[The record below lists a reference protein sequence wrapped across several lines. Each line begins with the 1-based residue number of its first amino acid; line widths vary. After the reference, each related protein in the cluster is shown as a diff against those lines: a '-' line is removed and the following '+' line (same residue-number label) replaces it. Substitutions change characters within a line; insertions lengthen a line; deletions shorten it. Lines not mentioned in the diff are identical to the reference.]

1 MKKILS
7 LFFFV
12 FVLLHNNVRG
22 QEDGI
27 FLTGNT
33 KYQLDIVGYMFRGED
48 ACGDVDGLKS
58 IDIEYE
64 DGTIQNIYSGRKIY
78 ESVIHRL
85 NYSKRRKVTKVK
97 LICTVRW
104 KTFIG
109 CNGGPSDR
117 PLAPK
122 VNGDVL
128 YNRYDE
134 EWNGLNWLTIDSKP
148 VIEFNFSERD
158 YYELGENKR
167 LQIKL
172 SDDIDERYITWKY
185 QVGNGTPVVFF
196 PEKNNKYIL
205 DVIAGVDFLKKE
217 EDAYGKRITVWAE
230 TGHNDGTNLAR
241 VYRKIDAYNELKN
254 CEEEAKKIPMRNV
267 WDMAR
272 YIALIKCNNDY
283 EVKLNS
289 IDNYI
294 TQEYKNNYQTFK
306 TKEKL
311 AFWYY
316 PSAPSIKE
324 VKFSNPKC
332 PSDKIK
338 VTLVFD
344 RKLKGDLED
353 YKKFKRSST
362 QYLGEKFNKLLLKAS
377 NGSSVSL
384 INDDWDINEA
394 LLTSS
399 TIELPIELE
408 QGDTYTAQLMGDYTY
423 KKNDGTI
430 QSHQLYIADKSIIT
444 PKIRPLSATIEYS
457 PVGNRCY
464 GEKEGHAGIS
474 VRGGTPPYK
483 YREEGKE
490 GIIYLP
496 GPFIDFRNK
505 PTGTYTLTIT
515 DKNDCQILK
524 NGEVS
529 PVVVKIG
536 GPTVPITIV
545 NEGEVD
551 FVKHASGYKKSDGSI
566 TTIITGGTPKN
577 AFMKYIVKIESDK
590 GMRRW
595 ISLYDIKP
603 STRGF
608 KSTFNNLRA
617 GTYTLTIIDGN
628 DCTLTRKITIT
639 EPDELIINSIEATP
653 ISCNPRNSDPN
664 NNSSINSNGTL
675 TVNAKGGVPTYRYV
689 WKRFNKP
696 YTETRN
702 KTITDLVDGIYQVEV
717 IDANE
722 NKAVGTYTLT
732 YPDPLYLKVTKSEMT
747 CSAPNGGQ
755 ATAIASGGTP
765 PYTYL
770 WNTGHTGAHITG
782 LSAGKYF
789 VTVSDSRGCS
799 VQEKVMLSY
808 PEEVEVV
815 STIITPATCYEGN
828 DGKITLTLSGGK
840 GAINVLWYDAEGTL
854 ITQGT
859 TNGGKTISG
868 LKAGK
873 YKAVFRDQSD
883 CPALEQFYE
892 VLQPEKTVV
901 NIPSQI
907 TICQGDSRSFDLS
920 TAFPSAT
927 FRWTDSTGSLL
938 STEPTFTVST
948 KGNYKV
954 EITGQKGCKEATTFE
969 VSQSDKILE
978 VDFLA
983 ATNSYYNYTV
993 KLVSLSHSI
1002 TTQWVLPR
1010 EVTLIREEN
1019 GAAEVR
1025 FPNEGTYTIGLKGFL
1040 DGCEKTVYKTL
1051 WVEKDRLGIGKEN
1064 TSKEVLIDDFGIF
1077 SNPNNG
1083 TFRIKVNLKRASVIK
1098 VYCIDILGREAFP
1111 AIEQPEG
1118 TTFDIP
1124 IENRR
1129 ISAGQY
1135 LVILEAGGDVMVQ
1148 KMIVN
1153 H

>member
-1 MKKILS
+1 MKTFLLL
-7 LFFFV
+7 LFLFGTYQYNV
-12 FVLLHNNVRG
+12 FG
-22 QEDGI
+22 QDETLYINGK
-27 FLTGNT
+27 TE
-33 KYQLDIVGYMFRGED
+33 YQLNVKISYG
-48 ACGDVDGLKS
+48 
-58 IDIEYE
+58 
-64 DGTIQNIYSGRKIY
+64 QYSGCGGQGIKYIDALY
-78 ESVIHRL
+78 Q
-85 NYSKRRKVTKVK
+85 NGYSKRLYDEGLRKNFEANKETTYHKDNKITSIKLTHLIKARVFYGWCTSADEKIATWSVTPCKYYQNGEGNTIKKVT
-97 LICTVRW
+97 I
-104 KTFIG
+104 I
-109 CNGGPSDR
+109 
-117 PLAPK
+117 
-122 VNGDVL
+122 
-128 YNRYDE
+128 
-134 EWNGLNWLTIDSKP
+134 SKP
-148 VIEFNFSERD
+148 YIEIKVD
-158 YYELGENKR
+158 PKHYELGENKR
-167 LQIKL
+167 LQINL
-172 SDDIDERYITWKY
+172 SDNIENEYFNWKY
-185 QVGNGTPVVFF
+185 QVSGKGEQYFKTS
-196 PEKNNKYIL
+196 KNNTHLL
-205 DVIAGVDFLKKE
+205 DVIAGVDFLTE
-217 EDAYGKRITVWAE
+217 EDYGKYVQIWVN
-230 TGHNDGTNLAR
+230 TG
-241 VYRKIDAYNELKN
+241 
-254 CEEEAKKIPMRNV
+254 
-267 WDMAR
+267 
-272 YIALIKCNNDY
+272 CNNNISN
-283 EVKLNS
+283 K
-289 IDNYI
+289 
-294 TQEYKNNYQTFK
+294 FG
-306 TKEKL
+306 
-311 AFWYY
+311 FWYY

-338 VTLVFD
+338 VILVFD

-353 YKKFKRSST
+353 YKKFKRNST

-545 NEGEVD
+545 NEGEAD
-551 FVKHASGYKKSDGSI
+551 FVKHASGYKRSDGSI

-603 STRGF
+603 STKGF

-617 GTYTLTIIDGN
+617 GTYTLTIRDGN
-628 DCTLTRKITIT
+628 DCTLTKKITIT
-639 EPDELIINSIEATP
+639 APDELIINSIEATP

-770 WNTGHTGAHITG
+770 WNTGHSGAHITG

-799 VQEKVMLSY
+799 VQEKVVLSY
-808 PEEVEVV
+808 PEEVEVNNA
-815 STIITPATCYEGN
+815 IINPVTCYEGN
-828 DGKITLTLSGGK
+828 DGKIALTLSGGK
-840 GAINVLWYDAEGTL
+840 GNISVSWYDA
-854 ITQGT
+854 QGNLLSQRI
-859 TNGGKTISG
+859 TNGGKTING

-892 VLQPEKTVV
+892 VLQPEKTVI

-927 FRWTDSTGSLL
+927 FRWTDSTGTLL
-938 STEPTFTVST
+938 STEPTFAVST
-948 KGNYKV
+948 KGIYKV
-954 EITGQKGCKEATTFE
+954 EITDQKGCREATTFE
-969 VSQSDKILE
+969 VLQSDKVLE

-983 ATNSYYNYTV
+983 ATNAYYNYTV
-993 KLVSLSHSI
+993 KLINLSHSI
-1002 TTQWVLPR
+1002 TTQWVLPQ
-1010 EVTLIREEN
+1010 EVTLIKEEN
-1019 GAAEVR
+1019 GGAEVR
-1025 FPNEGTYTIGLKGFL
+1025 FPKEGTYTIGLKGLL
-1040 DGCEKTVYKTL
+1040 DGCEKTIYKTL

-1064 TSKEVLIDDFGIF
+1064 SFKEVVIDDFKIVD
-1077 SNPNNG
+1077 NPNNG
-1083 TFRIKVNLKRASVIK
+1083 TFRIEVKLKKPAAIK
-1098 VYCIDILGREAFP
+1098 IYGMDILGQMVIP
-1111 AIEQPEG
+1111 PIEQPES
-1118 TTFDIP
+1118 TTFNIP
-1124 IENRR
+1124 VSNSRL
-1129 ISAGQY
+1129 SGQY
-1135 LVILEAGGDVMVQ
+1135 LIILEAGGDVMVQ

>member
-1 MKKILS
+1 MAYKLLYFISFLVAS
-7 LFFFV
+7 ISV
-12 FVLLHNNVRG
+12 FAQDR
-22 QEDGI
+22 
-27 FLTGNT
+27 T
-33 KYQLDIVGYMFRGED
+33 
-48 ACGDVDGLKS
+48 
-58 IDIEYE
+58 IDI
-64 DGTIQNIYSGRKIY
+64 DLNIKKNNNYYISGGVGFYGSGGGRKLCGKWNRIFINEREKNFSTENNFY
-78 ESVIHRL
+78 NPLKYFYNEKPLTIRYQGHIQRL
-85 NYSKRRKVTKVK
+85 G
-97 LICTVRW
+97 W
-104 KTFIG
+104 
-109 CNGGPSDR
+109 
-117 PLAPK
+117 
-122 VNGDVL
+122 
-128 YNRYDE
+128 NRYDCDGDDE
-134 EWNGLNWLTIDSKP
+134 DFNVPINVVFCKILHDSK
-148 VIEFNFSERD
+148 EGDGHGAS
-158 YYELGENKR
+158 
-167 LQIKL
+167 L
-172 SDDIDERYITWKY
+172 SYSYDFYVVPLHTLKTSDNNSAKFLPIDVK
-185 QVGNGTPVVFF
+185 VP
-196 PEKNNKYIL
+196 L
-205 DVIAGVDFLKKE
+205 IA
-217 EDAYGKRITVWAE
+217 
-230 TGHNDGTNLAR
+230 
-241 VYRKIDAYNELKN
+241 
-254 CEEEAKKIPMRNV
+254 
-267 WDMAR
+267 
-272 YIALIKCNNDY
+272 
-283 EVKLNS
+283 
-289 IDNYI
+289 
-294 TQEYKNNYQTFK
+294 
-306 TKEKL
+306 
-311 AFWYY
+311 
-316 PSAPSIKE
+316 KE
-324 VKFSNPKC
+324 VFDNDLYHYEYATEKKRWWFSWLDDYNWEPLPAKFQQKQSIEVSAEDVLGSKARAEEMIGKPIYFRVVSYDKDTGLVCSSSEVLPLTVTQAAPFITIKNIQSPLCNSNETTAT
-332 PSDKIK
+332 
-338 VTLVFD
+338 VTIQLS
-344 RKLKGDLED
+344 RKLLGSLEQ
-353 YKKFKRSST
+353 YKKNRDA
-362 QYLGEKFNKLLLKAS
+362 YLGEVFNGFSFIKAGENEKGGDIDGLPKDLTEYFLQHDRIDNVVLRTASVTTNYQIDIMGKFYYLNN
-377 NGSSVSL
+377 NGQRKDIPL
-384 INDDWDINEA
+384 YTDD
-394 LLTSS
+394 
-399 TIELPIELE
+399 
-408 QGDTYTAQLMGDYTY
+408 AQHKGRFTVAVPEPLNSFLYY
-423 KKNDGTI
+423 KNDNQCFGE
-430 QSHQLYIADKSIIT
+430 SKGVIT
-444 PKIRPLSATIEYS
+444 LE
-457 PVGNRCY
+457 
-464 GEKEGHAGIS
+464 IS
-474 VRGGTPPYK
+474 GGTPPYK
-483 YREEGKE
+483 YIKNGEEPVLVDDNFVYDDNFL
-490 GIIYLP
+490 YLSNLP
-496 GPFIDFRNK
+496 S
-505 PTGTYTLTIT
+505 GTYTFTIT

-524 NGEVS
+524 NGVVS

-536 GPTVPITIV
+536 GPAKPITIV
-545 NEGEVD
+545 NEGKVN
-551 FVKHASGYKKSDGSI
+551 FITHAKGYKRKDGMISA
-566 TTIITGGTPKN
+566 IITGGTPIDSYRYTTQLQASNGEFINTLHMGTGEK
-577 AFMKYIVKIESDK
+577 K
-590 GMRRW
+590 GEFLA
-595 ISLYDIKP
+595 LYYFLGAD
-603 STRGF
+603 
-608 KSTFNNLRA
+608 
-617 GTYTLTIIDGN
+617 TYTLTIKDRNG
-628 DCTLTRKITIT
+628 CTLTKKITIT

-696 YTETRN
+696 YTETRD

-755 ATAIASGGTP
+755 ATAIVSGGTP

-770 WNTGHTGAHITG
+770 WNTGHTDAHITG

-799 VQEKVMLSY
+799 VQEKVVLSY

-815 STIITPATCYEGN
+815 STIITPVTCYEGN
-828 DGKITLTLSGGK
+828 DGKIALTLSGGK
-840 GAINVLWYDAEGTL
+840 GAVNVSWYDAEGTL

-892 VLQPEKTVV
+892 ILQPEKTVI

-954 EITGQKGCKEATTFE
+954 EITDQKGCKEMTTFE

-1002 TTQWVLPR
+1002 TTQWVLPQ
-1010 EVTLIREEN
+1010 EVTLIKEEN

-1083 TFRIKVNLKRASVIK
+1083 TFRIKVNLKRASAIK
-1098 VYCIDILGREAFP
+1098 VYCIDILGREVFP

>member
-1 MKKILS
+1 MQQLSKKTFRFSFLFILCFFSVNLYSQKKYFLDLKNLSISSSTKDRTCTNITQIKILYKNGKEVSVFYSNNDTETPFNRSNIELDDDVEKIKIYREVVDAVLDWGLFWETTCCDCFHTSDAKEEKPYDITYCALRPLS
-7 LFFFV
+7 LHVVSWEKKPQAKGSITFDYYIKPNHTLKTSNNNSAKFLPIDVKVPIIAREGFDNDLYHYEYATEKELRRWRFTWLDDYNWKPLPAKFQQKQSIEV
-12 FVLLHNNVRG
+12 SAEDVLGSKARAEEMIGKPIYFRVVSYDKDTGLVCSSS
-22 QEDGI
+22 EVLP
-27 FLTGNT
+27 LTVTQAAPFITIKNIQSPLCNSNET
-33 KYQLDIVGYMFRGED
+33 TATV
-48 ACGDVDGLKS
+48 
-58 IDIEYE
+58 
-64 DGTIQNIYSGRKIY
+64 TIQLSRK
-78 ESVIHRL
+78 L
-85 NYSKRRKVTKVK
+85 
-97 LICTVRW
+97 
-104 KTFIG
+104 
-109 CNGGPSDR
+109 
-117 PLAPK
+117 
-122 VNGDVL
+122 
-128 YNRYDE
+128 
-134 EWNGLNWLTIDSKP
+134 
-148 VIEFNFSERD
+148 
-158 YYELGENKR
+158 LGSLEQYRENK
-167 LQIKL
+167 
-172 SDDIDERYITWKY
+172 
-185 QVGNGTPVVFF
+185 G
-196 PEKNNKYIL
+196 
-205 DVIAGVDFLKKE
+205 A
-217 EDAYGKRITVWAE
+217 
-230 TGHNDGTNLAR
+230 
-241 VYRKIDAYNELKN
+241 
-254 CEEEAKKIPMRNV
+254 
-267 WDMAR
+267 
-272 YIALIKCNNDY
+272 
-283 EVKLNS
+283 
-289 IDNYI
+289 
-294 TQEYKNNYQTFK
+294 
-306 TKEKL
+306 
-311 AFWYY
+311 
-316 PSAPSIKE
+316 
-324 VKFSNPKC
+324 
-332 PSDKIK
+332 
-338 VTLVFD
+338 
-344 RKLKGDLED
+344 
-353 YKKFKRSST
+353 
-362 QYLGEKFNKLLLKAS
+362 YLGEVFEKLSFSEKDAQILGKFSIGVKGLPKDLTEYFLQHDHIDNVVLRTASVTTNYEIDIMGYFYYLNNNRQRDRIQLYTDDAQHKGIFTITVPKPLIASAFPTDNKCF
-377 NGSSVSL
+377 
-384 INDDWDINEA
+384 
-394 LLTSS
+394 
-399 TIELPIELE
+399 
-408 QGDTYTAQLMGDYTY
+408 GDTKG
-423 KKNDGTI
+423 
-430 QSHQLYIADKSIIT
+430 
-444 PKIRPLSATIEYS
+444 KIE
-457 PVGNRCY
+457 
-464 GEKEGHAGIS
+464 
-474 VRGGTPPYK
+474 VRVLGGTPPYK
-483 YREEGKE
+483 YVKNDEPPVTVG
-490 GIIYLP
+490 GNSFFLT
-496 GPFIDFRNK
+496 NL

-524 NGEVS
+524 NGKVS

-536 GPTVPITIV
+536 GPAKPITIV
-545 NEGEVD
+545 NEGEPD
-551 FVKHASGYKKSDGSI
+551 FVKHVSGYKRSNGSI
-566 TTIITGGTPKN
+566 TTIITGGTPKKN
-577 AFMKYIVKIESDK
+577 DLLEYTVKIESDK
-590 GMRRW
+590 GIKRE
-595 ISLYDIKP
+595 ISLYETDSSI
-603 STRGF
+603 RGF
-608 KSTFNNLRA
+608 KSTFEYLDA

-628 DCTLTRKITIT
+628 DCTLTKKITIT

-696 YTETRN
+696 YTETRD

-747 CSAPNGGQ
+747 CSAPNAGQ

-770 WNTGHTGAHITG
+770 WNTGYTGAHITG

-799 VQEKVMLSY
+799 VQEKVVLSY

-815 STIITPATCYEGN
+815 STIITPVTCYEGN
-828 DGKITLTLSGGK
+828 DGKIALTLSGGK
-840 GAINVLWYDAEGTL
+840 GNINISWYDA
-854 ITQGT
+854 QGNLLSQRI
-859 TNGGKTISG
+859 TNGGKTIDG

-892 VLQPEKTVV
+892 VLQPEKTVI

-954 EITGQKGCKEATTFE
+954 EITDQKGCKEMTTFE

-1002 TTQWVLPR
+1002 TTQWVLPQ
-1010 EVTLIREEN
+1010 EVTLIKEEN

-1083 TFRIKVNLKRASVIK
+1083 TFRIKVNLKRASAIK

-1111 AIEQPEG
+1111 GIEQPEG

-1148 KMIVN
+1148 KMIVK
-1153 H
+1153 

>member
-1 MKKILS
+1 MQQLSKKTFRFSFLFILCFFSVNLYSQKKYFLDLKNLSISSSTKDRTCTNITQIKILYKNGKEVSVFYSNNDTETPFNRSNIELDDDVEKIKIYREVVDAVLDWGLFWETTCCDCFHTSDAKEEKPYDITYCALRPLS
-7 LFFFV
+7 LHVVSWEKKPQAKGSITFDYYIKPNHTLKTSNNNSAKFLPIDVKVPIIAREGFDNDLYHYEYATEKELRRWRFTWLDDYNWKPFPAKFQQKQSIEV
-12 FVLLHNNVRG
+12 SAEDVLGSKARAEEMIGKPIYFRVVSYDKDTGLVCSSS
-22 QEDGI
+22 EVLP
-27 FLTGNT
+27 LTVTQAAPFITIKNIQSPLCNSNET
-33 KYQLDIVGYMFRGED
+33 TATV
-48 ACGDVDGLKS
+48 
-58 IDIEYE
+58 
-64 DGTIQNIYSGRKIY
+64 TIQLSRK
-78 ESVIHRL
+78 L
-85 NYSKRRKVTKVK
+85 
-97 LICTVRW
+97 
-104 KTFIG
+104 
-109 CNGGPSDR
+109 
-117 PLAPK
+117 
-122 VNGDVL
+122 
-128 YNRYDE
+128 
-134 EWNGLNWLTIDSKP
+134 
-148 VIEFNFSERD
+148 
-158 YYELGENKR
+158 LGSLEQYRENK
-167 LQIKL
+167 
-172 SDDIDERYITWKY
+172 
-185 QVGNGTPVVFF
+185 G
-196 PEKNNKYIL
+196 
-205 DVIAGVDFLKKE
+205 A
-217 EDAYGKRITVWAE
+217 
-230 TGHNDGTNLAR
+230 
-241 VYRKIDAYNELKN
+241 
-254 CEEEAKKIPMRNV
+254 
-267 WDMAR
+267 
-272 YIALIKCNNDY
+272 
-283 EVKLNS
+283 
-289 IDNYI
+289 
-294 TQEYKNNYQTFK
+294 
-306 TKEKL
+306 
-311 AFWYY
+311 
-316 PSAPSIKE
+316 
-324 VKFSNPKC
+324 
-332 PSDKIK
+332 
-338 VTLVFD
+338 
-344 RKLKGDLED
+344 
-353 YKKFKRSST
+353 
-362 QYLGEKFNKLLLKAS
+362 YLGEVFEKLSFSEKDAQILGKFSIGVKGLPKDLTEYFLQHDHIDNVVLRTASVTTNYEIDIMGYFYYLNNNRQRDRIQLYTDDAQHKGIFTITVPKPLIASAFPTDNKCF
-377 NGSSVSL
+377 
-384 INDDWDINEA
+384 
-394 LLTSS
+394 
-399 TIELPIELE
+399 
-408 QGDTYTAQLMGDYTY
+408 GDTKG
-423 KKNDGTI
+423 
-430 QSHQLYIADKSIIT
+430 
-444 PKIRPLSATIEYS
+444 KIE
-457 PVGNRCY
+457 
-464 GEKEGHAGIS
+464 
-474 VRGGTPPYK
+474 VRVLGGTPPYK
-483 YREEGKE
+483 YVKNDEPPVTVG
-490 GIIYLP
+490 GNSFFLT
-496 GPFIDFRNK
+496 NL

-524 NGEVS
+524 NGKVS

-536 GPTVPITIV
+536 GPAKPITIV
-545 NEGEVD
+545 NEGEPD
-551 FVKHASGYKKSDGSI
+551 FVKHVSGYKRSNGSI
-566 TTIITGGTPKN
+566 TTIITGGTPKKN
-577 AFMKYIVKIESDK
+577 DLLEYTVKIESDK
-590 GMRRW
+590 GIKRE
-595 ISLYDIKP
+595 ISLYETDSSI
-603 STRGF
+603 RGF
-608 KSTFNNLRA
+608 KSTFEYLDA

-628 DCTLTRKITIT
+628 DCTLTKKITIT

-696 YTETRN
+696 YTETRD

-747 CSAPNGGQ
+747 CSAPNAGQ

-765 PYTYL
+765 PYTYF
-770 WNTGHTGAHITG
+770 WNTGYTGAHITG

-799 VQEKVMLSY
+799 VQEKVVLSY

-815 STIITPATCYEGN
+815 STIITPVTCYEGN
-828 DGKITLTLSGGK
+828 DGKIALTLSGGK
-840 GAINVLWYDAEGTL
+840 GNINISWYDA
-854 ITQGT
+854 QGNLLSQRI
-859 TNGGKTISG
+859 TNGGKTIDG

-892 VLQPEKTVV
+892 VLQPEKTVI

-954 EITGQKGCKEATTFE
+954 EITDQKGCKEMTTFE

-1002 TTQWVLPR
+1002 TTQWVLPQ
-1010 EVTLIREEN
+1010 EVTLIKEEN

-1083 TFRIKVNLKRASVIK
+1083 TFRIKVNLKRASAIK

-1111 AIEQPEG
+1111 GIEQPEG

-1148 KMIVN
+1148 KMIVK
-1153 H
+1153 

>member
-1 MKKILS
+1 MTKKVLYFI
-7 LFFFV
+7 LFFITTTTILAQDYLYNIELTNLSYDVRRKVKRKTSSYISIKIYYEGGSEEIYRQKLGYGSKENNLFLPPIRINKKPLSIHVKGFV
-12 FVLLHNNVRG
+12 NFKVGTDAHYEENIPLNLCPNQYFEIDTHSPRMTNITFRINVTPS
-22 QEDGI
+22 
-27 FLTGNT
+27 LT
-33 KYQLDIVGYMFRGED
+33 
-48 ACGDVDGLKS
+48 LKS
-58 IDIEYE
+58 IS
-64 DGTIQNIYSGRKIY
+64 TSGKSNSY
-78 ESVIHRL
+78 L
-85 NYSKRRKVTKVK
+85 
-97 LICTVRW
+97 
-104 KTFIG
+104 
-109 CNGGPSDR
+109 P
-117 PLAPK
+117 
-122 VNGDVL
+122 
-128 YNRYDE
+128 
-134 EWNGLNWLTIDSKP
+134 IDSEILLVAKEGFDRNLYKFQYEHP
-148 VIEFNFSERD
+148 IYGWRD
-158 YYELGENKR
+158 FTSTE
-167 LQIKL
+167 
-172 SDDIDERYITWKY
+172 YISNWISPHIIRTS
-185 QVGNGTPVVFF
+185 
-196 PEKNNKYIL
+196 
-205 DVIAGVDFLKKE
+205 
-217 EDAYGKRITVWAE
+217 
-230 TGHNDGTNLAR
+230 
-241 VYRKIDAYNELKN
+241 
-254 CEEEAKKIPMRNV
+254 AKKIFKEEAEKMIGKTINFRVLVRGGESCPLNNV
-267 WDMAR
+267 IPLTVTQAAPF
-272 YIALIKCNNDY
+272 ITIKNIQSPLCN
-283 EVKLNS
+283 
-289 IDNYI
+289 
-294 TQEYKNNYQTFK
+294 
-306 TKEKL
+306 
-311 AFWYY
+311 
-316 PSAPSIKE
+316 
-324 VKFSNPKC
+324 SNETTAT
-332 PSDKIK
+332 
-338 VTLVFD
+338 VTIQLS
-344 RKLKGDLED
+344 RKLLGSLEQ
-353 YKKFKRSST
+353 YKKNRDA
-362 QYLGEKFNKLLLKAS
+362 YLGEVFNVFSFIKAGENEKGGDIDGLPKDLTEYFLQHDHIDNVVLRTASVTTNYQIDIMGKFYYLNNNGQRKDIPLYTDDAQHKGIFTITVPKPLTASAFPTDNKCF
-377 NGSSVSL
+377 
-384 INDDWDINEA
+384 
-394 LLTSS
+394 
-399 TIELPIELE
+399 
-408 QGDTYTAQLMGDYTY
+408 GDTKG
-423 KKNDGTI
+423 
-430 QSHQLYIADKSIIT
+430 
-444 PKIRPLSATIEYS
+444 KIE
-457 PVGNRCY
+457 
-464 GEKEGHAGIS
+464 
-474 VRGGTPPYK
+474 VRVLGGTPPYK
-483 YREEGKE
+483 YIKNGEPPVTVIGNSFTIEN
-490 GIIYLP
+490 L
-496 GPFIDFRNK
+496 

-515 DKNDCQILK
+515 DKNNCQILK
-524 NGEVS
+524 KGVVS

-536 GPTVPITIV
+536 GPAKPITIV
-545 NEGEVD
+545 NEGEPD
-551 FVKHASGYKKSDGSI
+551 FVKHVSGYKRSNGSI
-566 TTIITGGTPKN
+566 TTIITGGTPKKN
-577 AFMKYIVKIESDK
+577 DLLEYTVKIESDK
-590 GMRRW
+590 GIKRE
-595 ISLYDIKP
+595 ISLYETD
-603 STRGF
+603 SSRRGF
-608 KSTFNNLRA
+608 KSTFEYLDA

-628 DCTLTRKITIT
+628 DCTLTKKITIT

-696 YTETRN
+696 YTETRD

-722 NKAVGTYTLT
+722 NKAVRTYTLT

-770 WNTGHTGAHITG
+770 WNTGHSGAHITG

-799 VQEKVMLSY
+799 VQEKVVLSY

-815 STIITPATCYEGN
+815 STIITPVTCYEGN
-828 DGKITLTLSGGK
+828 DGKIALTLSGGK
-840 GAINVLWYDAEGTL
+840 GAVNVLWYDAEGTL

-892 VLQPEKTVV
+892 VLQPEKTVI

-954 EITGQKGCKEATTFE
+954 EITDQKGCKEVATFE

-1010 EVTLIREEN
+1010 EVTLIKEEN
-1019 GAAEVR
+1019 GGAEVR
-1025 FPNEGTYTIGLKGFL
+1025 FPKEGTYIIGLKGFL
-1040 DGCEKTVYKTL
+1040 DGCEKTIYKTL

-1064 TSKEVLIDDFGIF
+1064 TSKEVVIDDFGIF

-1083 TFRIKVNLKRASVIK
+1083 TFRIKVNLKRASAIK

>member
-1 MKKILS
+1 MQQLSKKTFRFSFLFILCFFSVNLYSQKKYFLDLKNLSISSSTKDRTCTNITQIKILYKNGKEVSVFYSNNDTETPFNRSNIELDDDVEKIKIYREVVDAVLDWGLFWETTCCDCFHTSDAKEEKPYDITYCALRPLS
-7 LFFFV
+7 LHVVSWEKKPQAKGSITFDYYIKPNHTLKTSNNNSAKFLPIDVKVPIIAREGFDNDLYHYEYATEKELRRWRFTWLDDYNWKPFPAKFQQKQSIEV
-12 FVLLHNNVRG
+12 SAEDVLGSKARAEEMIGKPIYFRVVSYDKDTGLVCSSS
-22 QEDGI
+22 EVLP
-27 FLTGNT
+27 LTVTQAAPFITIKNIQSPLCNSNET
-33 KYQLDIVGYMFRGED
+33 TATV
-48 ACGDVDGLKS
+48 
-58 IDIEYE
+58 
-64 DGTIQNIYSGRKIY
+64 TIQLSRK
-78 ESVIHRL
+78 L
-85 NYSKRRKVTKVK
+85 
-97 LICTVRW
+97 
-104 KTFIG
+104 
-109 CNGGPSDR
+109 
-117 PLAPK
+117 
-122 VNGDVL
+122 
-128 YNRYDE
+128 
-134 EWNGLNWLTIDSKP
+134 
-148 VIEFNFSERD
+148 
-158 YYELGENKR
+158 LGSLEQYRENK
-167 LQIKL
+167 
-172 SDDIDERYITWKY
+172 
-185 QVGNGTPVVFF
+185 G
-196 PEKNNKYIL
+196 
-205 DVIAGVDFLKKE
+205 A
-217 EDAYGKRITVWAE
+217 
-230 TGHNDGTNLAR
+230 
-241 VYRKIDAYNELKN
+241 
-254 CEEEAKKIPMRNV
+254 
-267 WDMAR
+267 
-272 YIALIKCNNDY
+272 
-283 EVKLNS
+283 
-289 IDNYI
+289 
-294 TQEYKNNYQTFK
+294 
-306 TKEKL
+306 
-311 AFWYY
+311 
-316 PSAPSIKE
+316 
-324 VKFSNPKC
+324 
-332 PSDKIK
+332 
-338 VTLVFD
+338 
-344 RKLKGDLED
+344 
-353 YKKFKRSST
+353 
-362 QYLGEKFNKLLLKAS
+362 YLGEVFEKLSFSEKDAQILGKFSIGVKGLPKDLTEYFLQHDHIDNVVLRTASVTTNYEIDIMGYFYYLNNNRQRDRIQLYTDDAQHKGIFTITVPKPLIASAFPTDNKCF
-377 NGSSVSL
+377 
-384 INDDWDINEA
+384 
-394 LLTSS
+394 
-399 TIELPIELE
+399 
-408 QGDTYTAQLMGDYTY
+408 GDTKG
-423 KKNDGTI
+423 
-430 QSHQLYIADKSIIT
+430 
-444 PKIRPLSATIEYS
+444 KIE
-457 PVGNRCY
+457 
-464 GEKEGHAGIS
+464 
-474 VRGGTPPYK
+474 VRVLGGTPPYK
-483 YREEGKE
+483 YVKNDEPPVTVG
-490 GIIYLP
+490 GNSFFLT
-496 GPFIDFRNK
+496 NL

-524 NGEVS
+524 NGKVS

-536 GPTVPITIV
+536 GPAKPITIV
-545 NEGEVD
+545 NEGEPD
-551 FVKHASGYKKSDGSI
+551 FVKHVSGYKRSNGSI
-566 TTIITGGTPKN
+566 TTIITGGTPKKN
-577 AFMKYIVKIESDK
+577 DLLEYTVKIESDK
-590 GMRRW
+590 GIKRE
-595 ISLYDIKP
+595 ISLYETDSSI
-603 STRGF
+603 RGF
-608 KSTFNNLRA
+608 KSTFEYLDA

-628 DCTLTRKITIT
+628 DCTLTKKITIT

-696 YTETRN
+696 YTETRD

-747 CSAPNGGQ
+747 CSAPNAGQ

-770 WNTGHTGAHITG
+770 WNTGYTGAHITG

-799 VQEKVMLSY
+799 VQEKVVLSY

-815 STIITPATCYEGN
+815 STIITPVTCYEGN
-828 DGKITLTLSGGK
+828 DGKIALTLSGGK
-840 GAINVLWYDAEGTL
+840 GNINISWYDA
-854 ITQGT
+854 QGNLLSQRI
-859 TNGGKTISG
+859 TNGGKTIDG

-892 VLQPEKTVV
+892 VLQPEKTVI

-954 EITGQKGCKEATTFE
+954 EITDQKGCKEMTTFE

-1002 TTQWVLPR
+1002 TTQWVLPQ
-1010 EVTLIREEN
+1010 EVTLIKEEN

-1083 TFRIKVNLKRASVIK
+1083 TFRIKVNLKRASAIK

-1111 AIEQPEG
+1111 GIEQPEG

-1148 KMIVN
+1148 KMIVK
-1153 H
+1153 

>member
-104 KTFIG
+104 KTGIG

-117 PLAPK
+117 FLNPK

-128 YNRYDE
+128 YNRYDD

-254 CEEEAKKIPMRNV
+254 CEEEAMKIPMRNP

-272 YIALIKCNNDY
+272 YKALIKCNNDY

-332 PSDKIK
+332 PGDKVK

-408 QGDTYTAQLMGDYTY
+408 QGDTYTAQLM
-423 KKNDGTI
+423 
-430 QSHQLYIADKSIIT
+430 
-444 PKIRPLSATIEYS
+444 
-457 PVGNRCY
+457 
-464 GEKEGHAGIS
+464 
-474 VRGGTPPYK
+474 
-483 YREEGKE
+483 
-490 GIIYLP
+490 
-496 GPFIDFRNK
+496 
-505 PTGTYTLTIT
+505 
-515 DKNDCQILK
+515 
-524 NGEVS
+524 
-529 PVVVKIG
+529 
-536 GPTVPITIV
+536 
-545 NEGEVD
+545 
-551 FVKHASGYKKSDGSI
+551 
-566 TTIITGGTPKN
+566 
-577 AFMKYIVKIESDK
+577 
-590 GMRRW
+590 
-595 ISLYDIKP
+595 
-603 STRGF
+603 
-608 KSTFNNLRA
+608 
-617 GTYTLTIIDGN
+617 
-628 DCTLTRKITIT
+628 
-639 EPDELIINSIEATP
+639 
-653 ISCNPRNSDPN
+653 
-664 NNSSINSNGTL
+664 
-675 TVNAKGGVPTYRYV
+675 
-689 WKRFNKP
+689 
-696 YTETRN
+696 
-702 KTITDLVDGIYQVEV
+702 
-717 IDANE
+717 
-722 NKAVGTYTLT
+722 
-732 YPDPLYLKVTKSEMT
+732 
-747 CSAPNGGQ
+747 
-755 ATAIASGGTP
+755 
-765 PYTYL
+765 
-770 WNTGHTGAHITG
+770 
-782 LSAGKYF
+782 
-789 VTVSDSRGCS
+789 
-799 VQEKVMLSY
+799 
-808 PEEVEVV
+808 
-815 STIITPATCYEGN
+815 
-828 DGKITLTLSGGK
+828 
-840 GAINVLWYDAEGTL
+840 
-854 ITQGT
+854 
-859 TNGGKTISG
+859 
-868 LKAGK
+868 
-873 YKAVFRDQSD
+873 
-883 CPALEQFYE
+883 
-892 VLQPEKTVV
+892 
-901 NIPSQI
+901 
-907 TICQGDSRSFDLS
+907 
-920 TAFPSAT
+920 
-927 FRWTDSTGSLL
+927 
-938 STEPTFTVST
+938 
-948 KGNYKV
+948 
-954 EITGQKGCKEATTFE
+954 
-969 VSQSDKILE
+969 
-978 VDFLA
+978 
-983 ATNSYYNYTV
+983 
-993 KLVSLSHSI
+993 
-1002 TTQWVLPR
+1002 
-1010 EVTLIREEN
+1010 
-1019 GAAEVR
+1019 
-1025 FPNEGTYTIGLKGFL
+1025 
-1040 DGCEKTVYKTL
+1040 
-1051 WVEKDRLGIGKEN
+1051 
-1064 TSKEVLIDDFGIF
+1064 
-1077 SNPNNG
+1077 
-1083 TFRIKVNLKRASVIK
+1083 
-1098 VYCIDILGREAFP
+1098 
-1111 AIEQPEG
+1111 
-1118 TTFDIP
+1118 
-1124 IENRR
+1124 
-1129 ISAGQY
+1129 
-1135 LVILEAGGDVMVQ
+1135 
-1148 KMIVN
+1148 
-1153 H
+1153 

>member
-1 MKKILS
+1 MRCSVLNFYFKIVFALILMTNIIDLYSQNKYTLEISDLTTTSHTRLRTCTNKSHVRFHYTNGKDYKEVFNLDGGDQKLPYNNYNIS
-7 LFFFV
+7 L
-12 FVLLHNNVRG
+12 
-22 QEDGI
+22 D
-27 FLTGNT
+27 
-33 KYQLDIVGYMFRGED
+33 YD
-48 ACGDVDGLKS
+48 
-58 IDIEYE
+58 
-64 DGTIQNIYSGRKIY
+64 
-78 ESVIHRL
+78 
-85 NYSKRRKVTKVK
+85 VK
-97 LICTVRW
+97 LIEIYREVIDPVDKGFGTSCCRCYHTSDAKGTITPTTVYCSHKKIRHNVQTGNGYAKGAISFSYIIKPNHYITSVIDNKTNSFLPIDVKVPIIAREGFDNDLYHYEYATDKKKRRW
-104 KTFIG
+104 FTWLDDYNWK
-109 CNGGPSDR
+109 
-117 PLAPK
+117 PLPAK
-122 VNGDVL
+122 FQQKQSIEVSAEDVL
-128 YNRYDE
+128 E
-134 EWNGLNWLTIDSKP
+134 S
-148 VIEFNFSERD
+148 
-158 YYELGENKR
+158 
-167 LQIKL
+167 
-172 SDDIDERYITWKY
+172 
-185 QVGNGTPVVFF
+185 
-196 PEKNNKYIL
+196 
-205 DVIAGVDFLKKE
+205 
-217 EDAYGKRITVWAE
+217 
-230 TGHNDGTNLAR
+230 
-241 VYRKIDAYNELKN
+241 
-254 CEEEAKKIPMRNV
+254 
-267 WDMAR
+267 
-272 YIALIKCNNDY
+272 
-283 EVKLNS
+283 
-289 IDNYI
+289 
-294 TQEYKNNYQTFK
+294 K
-306 TKEKL
+306 TKAEEMIGKPIYFRVVSYDKDTGL
-311 AFWYY
+311 VCSSSEVLPLTVTQA
-316 PSAPSIKE
+316 APFITIKNIQSPLCN
-324 VKFSNPKC
+324 SNETTAT
-332 PSDKIK
+332 
-338 VTLVFD
+338 VTIQLS
-344 RKLKGDLED
+344 RKLLGSLEQ
-353 YKKFKRSST
+353 YKKNREA
-362 QYLGEKFNKLLLKAS
+362 YLGEVFNGFSFIKAGE
-377 NGSSVSL
+377 NEKGGDIDGLPKDLTEYFLQHDHIDNVVLHTASVTTNYE
-384 INDDWDINEA
+384 IDI
-394 LLTSS
+394 
-399 TIELPIELE
+399 
-408 QGDTYTAQLMGDYTY
+408 MGYFYYLNNRQRDS
-423 KKNDGTI
+423 I
-430 QSHQLYIADKSIIT
+430 QLYTDDAQHKGRFTVAVPEPLNSSLYYKYDNQCFGESKGVII
-444 PKIRPLSATIEYS
+444 LE
-457 PVGNRCY
+457 
-464 GEKEGHAGIS
+464 IS
-474 VRGGTPPYK
+474 GGTPPYK
-483 YREEGKE
+483 YIKNGEEPVLVDDNFVYDDNFL
-490 GIIYLP
+490 YLSNLP
-496 GPFIDFRNK
+496 S
-505 PTGTYTLTIT
+505 GTYTFTIT

-524 NGEVS
+524 NGVVS

-536 GPTVPITIV
+536 GPAKPITIV
-545 NEGEVD
+545 NEGEAD
-551 FVKHASGYKKSDGSI
+551 FVKHASGYKRSDGSI

-770 WNTGHTGAHITG
+770 WNTGHTDAHITG

-799 VQEKVMLSY
+799 VQEKVVLSY

-815 STIITPATCYEGN
+815 STIITPVTCYEGN
-828 DGKITLTLSGGK
+828 DGKIALTLSGGK
-840 GAINVLWYDAEGTL
+840 GNISVSWYDA
-854 ITQGT
+854 QGNLLSQRI
-859 TNGGKTISG
+859 TNGGKTING

-892 VLQPEKTVV
+892 VLQPEKTVI

-954 EITGQKGCKEATTFE
+954 EITDQKGCKEVATFE

-1010 EVTLIREEN
+1010 EVTLIKEEN
-1019 GAAEVR
+1019 GGAEVR
-1025 FPNEGTYTIGLKGFL
+1025 FPKEGTYIIGLKGFL
-1040 DGCEKTVYKTL
+1040 DGCEKTIYKTL

-1064 TSKEVLIDDFGIF
+1064 TSKEVVIDDFGIF

-1083 TFRIKVNLKRASVIK
+1083 TFRIKVNLKRASAIK